1 MERDRDDALAEGEE
15 TIREGGLV
23 IEERMTRREGLVEY
37 EGTVEGGATAGR
49 TGSGGAPEDAGMLD
63 NAMQGGATMLGGV
76 SATGDEAEGTSG
88 QAATGGE
95 GTMET
100 STRAVDPLSM
110 STDSTARGVMTS
122 DTVEGGPI
130 SQVREGMTVVD
141 AAGNEL
147 GKVDYV
153 KMGDP
158 SAMTT
163 MGEEMDTG
171 GLLGG
176 DDEPDVED
184 PFRSELIRVGF
195 IKVGGSGLFG
205 RARYA
210 PADQIASVEGDT
222 VRLSIDKNALPS

>member
-49 TGSGGAPEDAGMLD
+49 TGGGGAPEDAGMLD
-63 NAMQGGATMLGGV
+63 NAMQAGATVLGGA
-76 SATGDEAEGTSG
+76 SATGDEEVTSG

-95 GTMET
+95 GAMET
-100 STRAVDPLSM
+100 STRAADPLSM

-141 AAGNEL
+141 ASGNEL

-222 VRLSIDKNALPS
+222 VRLSIDKNSLPS